1 MIFVQSAKDWFD
13 KKPSSLN
20 MPDKFL
26 KSIGNILQTIERGY
40 IHLIESNN
48 LRDLHR
54 DIHWIIV
61 DAIKNKWNVI
71 LIDMNNSFNP
81 HLISEIAFENK
92 IQNYEVLQRINL
104 ARPFQIEQAINTI
117 RRLKNEI
124 KSNNKNEL
132 IIITDIYARFF
143 KTEHNTMRK
152 KELIK
157 QFEDVQRCIGV
168 LRELAVDGYTLLVT
182 QNTIIHD
189 TNGKSISPAS
199 LKYAAKIH
207 LKIIN
212 SLKCKKI
219 KLLNHPNLPY
229 QEKILII
236 DTKKSN
242 NAKTHDSMQS
252 DLNDFY

>member
-1 MIFVQSAKDWFD
+1 MIYVQSAKEWFD

-26 KSIGNILQTIERGY
+26 NSIGNILQTIERGY

-124 KSNNKNEL
+124 KSNNKNQL

-143 KTEHNTMRK
+143 KSEHNTMRK

-189 TNGKSISPAS
+189 TNGKPISPAS

-207 LKIIN
+207 LKITN

-229 QEKILII
+229 QEKILMI

-242 NAKTHDSMQS
+242 NTKTHDSMQS